1 LFLQSQRHQPKF
13 GNVKSALL
21 EEAYEEAVLPDEAIA
36 ANSSANVGP
45 DRAPQGGEPENSCN
59 FRLSGMQRANS

>member
-1 LFLQSQRHQPKF
+1 
-13 GNVKSALL
+13 VKSALL